1 MRLAEEGS
9 LGDHVHR
16 APSVLALEGGC
27 VCVLGMGWGVVVFCG
42 DSRAPGGGDAQHPAC
57 PSSGEEFVS
66 LPQDKS
72 KTLPELRP

>member
-1 MRLAEEGS
+1 M
-9 LGDHVHR
+9 
-16 APSVLALEGGC
+16 
-27 VCVLGMGWGVVVFCG
+27 LGMGWGVVVFCG

-57 PSSGEEFVS
+57 PSSEEELVS

>member
-27 VCVLGMGWGVVVFCG
+27 VCV
-42 DSRAPGGGDAQHPAC
+42 GGGVGSGGVLWRQPGPRWRAC
-57 PSSGEEFVS
+57 PAPS
-66 LPQDKS
+66 LPFFWGGACFS
-72 KTLPELRP
+72 PSG